1 MIRGIAL
8 VGALLTLT
16 VPAAGQHPVRGTISG
31 AGVPLAAA
39 RVEAVGA
46 TTIRTLTAVDGAFV
60 LMLAEGRWELRVTA
74 IGHRPVR
81 HTITVPEDVMVGTL
95 DLEPLAA
102 ELEQIVVT
110 GTMQETTLADS
121 PVKVELVLARALRR
135 NLTNNLMES
144 VRTLP
149 GLQEQVDCGVCYTN
163 SIRINGMEGP
173 YTAVLIDGV
182 PLMSALATTYGFN
195 GINPAILDRVEV
207 VKGPAS
213 TLYGSEAMGGVIN
226 VITRDPRFAPRWSLT
241 TYATSHGEVST
252 DLAAAPTIGNTRL
265 LLSGSLAR
273 NERFVDANADN
284 FSDLPLVTRGAL
296 FAKWAVGSAERRAVD
311 LSARIYH
318 EDRFGGVRGWNRSDR
333 GSGTV
338 YGESIR
344 TNRQEVIAGIT
355 PGWLDGAARLDIALN
370 RHRQD
375 SWYGTARYVAAQD
388 VAFAQ
393 ATWLPRGN
401 GVIRPLAGL
410 SARYLRYDDDTPAT
424 TTADRRVVPGV
435 FAELEAAPHPRLT
448 VLGGGRLDHHAD
460 HGLVPSPRVAL
471 KWDASDR
478 TTARLN
484 VATGFRVVN
493 LFTEDHAAL
502 SGSRQVVIAEA
513 LDPERSVTA
522 TASLRHASGVGA
534 VPFVAE
540 LDIFATRFSNR
551 IQPDY
556 DTDPGQII
564 YRNLDGT
571 AWTRGITAAISVD
584 PAASPIAGR
593 ASASWQRVTR
603 TDAGVTAD
611 IPFAASFKGDFTL
624 TWAVQGDDMVL
635 DWTGRLVGPMA
646 LPRHPGRAARS
657 PWFTEQNV
665 QLTRRIIGEAFLI
678 AGVKN
683 LFDTRQRDPLVAP
696 EDPFG
701 PDFDTNFVWG
711 PTQGR
716 RVMVGFQWNAA
727 R

>member
-1 MIRGIAL
+1 MMRITTL
-8 VGALLTLT
+8 LGALLLM
-16 VPAAGQHPVRGTISG
+16 AAPVTAQHPVRGVISGNGLPLAEARIEASGASVVRAVSG
-31 AGVPLAAA
+31 AGGGFTLAL
-39 RVEAVGA
+39 G
-46 TTIRTLTAVDGAFV
+46 T
-60 LMLAEGRWELRVTA
+60 GRWELRVTA

-81 HTITVPEDVMVGTL
+81 RTITVPADSLLGTL

-102 ELEQIVVT
+102 ELEQLVVT
-110 GTMQETTLADS
+110 GTMQETSLADS
-121 PVKVELVLARALRR
+121 PVKVELVMARALRR

-213 TLYGSEAMGGVIN
+213 TLYGSEAMGGVVN
-226 VITRDPRFAPRWSLT
+226 VITKDPRFAPAWSLT
-241 TYATSHGEVST
+241 TYATSHGEMST
-252 DLAAAPTIGNTRL
+252 DVAAAPTIGGTRL

-273 NERFVDANADN
+273 NERFVDANADG

-296 FAKWAVGSAERRAVD
+296 FAKWALGSAERRALDV
-311 LSARIYH
+311 SARVYH
-318 EDRFGGVRGWNRSDR
+318 EDRFGGVRGWNRSHR
-333 GSGTV
+333 GSATV

-344 TNRQEVIAGIT
+344 TNRQELIAGIT
-355 PGWLDGAARLDIALN
+355 PGWLGGAARLDIALN

-375 SWYGTARYVAAQD
+375 SWYGTARFVAAQD

-393 ATWLPRGN
+393 ATWLPKGN
-401 GVIRPLAGL
+401 GVVRPLAGL

-424 TTADRRVVPGV
+424 TTADRRFVPGV

-448 VLGGGRLDHHAD
+448 VLGGGRLDHHAA
-460 HGLVPSPRVAL
+460 HGVVPSPRVAL
-471 KWDASDR
+471 KWDATDR

-502 SGSRQVVIAEA
+502 SGSRQVIVAEA
-513 LDPERSVTA
+513 LEPERSVTA

-540 LDIFATRFSNR
+540 LDVFATRFSNR

-571 AWTRGITAAISVD
+571 AWTRGITAALSVD
-584 PAASPIAGR
+584 PATSPLAGR
-593 ASASWQRVTR
+593 VSASWQRVTR
-603 TDAGVTAD
+603 TDGGLTTD
-611 IPFAASFKGDFTL
+611 IPFAPVFKGDFTL
-624 TWAVQGDDMVL
+624 TWAIQGDDL
-635 DWTGRLVGPMA
+635 IADWTGRLVGPMA
-646 LPRHPGRAARS
+646 LPQHPGRAARS
-657 PWFTEQNV
+657 PWFSEQNLQV
-665 QLTRRIIGEAFLI
+665 TRRIVGEAFVI

-683 LFDTRQRDPLVAP
+683 LFDTRQGDPLVAP

-701 PDFDTNFVWG
+701 PEFDTNFVWG

-716 RVMVGFQWNAA
+716 RLILGFQWNAA

>member
-1 MIRGIAL
+1 MIRIA
-8 VGALLTLT
+8 ALAVALFAWSTSAQAQFT
-16 VPAAGQHPVRGTISG
+16 VRGMVTGAGGPLVDARIEATGGTPRRTISG
-31 AGVPLAAA
+31 P
-39 RVEAVGA
+39 
-46 TTIRTLTAVDGAFV
+46 DGAFT
-60 LMLAEGRWELRVTA
+60 LKLDPGRWELRVTA
-74 IGHRPVR
+74 IGHRPLR
-81 HTITVPEDVMVGTL
+81 RTL
-95 DLEPLAA
+95 TLPADTMLGAFDLEPLAA
-102 ELEQIVVT
+102 ELDQIVVT

-121 PVKVELVLARALRR
+121 PVKVELVMARALRR

-226 VITRDPRFAPRWSLT
+226 VITRDPRFAPPWSIT
-241 TYATSHGEVST
+241 TYATSHGEMST
-252 DLAAAPTIGNTRL
+252 DLSAAPAIGNTRL

-273 NERFVDANADN
+273 NERFVDANADG

-296 FAKWAVGSAERRAVD
+296 FAKWAVGSAERRVLD
-311 LSARIYH
+311 LSARLYR
-318 EDRFGGVRGWNRSDR
+318 EDRFGGVRGWRRTDR

-355 PGWLDGAARLDIALN
+355 PGWLGGAARLDIALN

-375 SWYGTARYVAAQD
+375 SWYGTSPFVAAQD

-393 ATWLPRGN
+393 ATWMPRGN
-401 GVIRPLAGL
+401 GVLRPLAGL

-424 TTADRRVVPGV
+424 TAPDRRFVPGM
-435 FAELEAAPHPRLT
+435 FAELEAALHPRLT
-448 VLGGGRLDHHAD
+448 MLGGGRLDHHAA
-460 HGLVPSPRVAL
+460 HGVVPSPRVAL

-484 VATGFRVVN
+484 LATGFRVVN

-502 SGSRQVVIAEA
+502 SGSRLVVIAEA

-522 TASLRHASGVGA
+522 TASVRHASGVGA

-540 LDIFATRFSNR
+540 LDVFATRFSNR

-556 DTDPGQII
+556 DTEPGQII

-571 AWTRGITAAISVD
+571 AWTRGITAALSVD
-584 PAASPIAGR
+584 PATSPLAGR
-593 ASASWQRVTR
+593 ASATWQRVTR
-603 TDAGVTAD
+603 TDAGVTTD
-611 IPFAASFKGDFTL
+611 IPFAAVFKGDFTL
-624 TWAVQGDDMVL
+624 TWAIHGDDL
-635 DWTGRLVGPMA
+635 IADWTGRVVGPMA
-646 LPRHPGRAARS
+646 LPQHPDRAVRS
-657 PWFTEQNV
+657 PWFTEQNLQV
-665 QLTRRIIGEAFLI
+665 TRRIVGEAFMI
-678 AGVKN
+678 VGMKN

-716 RVMVGFQWNAA
+716 RVIVGFQWNAA

>member
-1 MIRGIAL
+1 MIRCAAL
-8 VGALLTLT
+8 CVALLGVATP
-16 VPAAGQHPVRGTISG
+16 VAAQHVVRGVVTG
-31 AGVPLAAA
+31 AGVPLAES
-39 RVEAVGA
+39 RVEATGPA
-46 TTIRTLTAVDGAFV
+46 TVRARSGVDGSFTLTLTA
-60 LMLAEGRWELRVTA
+60 GRWELRVSA
-74 IGHRPVR
+74 IGHRPARRVI
-81 HTITVPEDVMVGTL
+81 TISADTALGTL
-95 DLEPLAA
+95 DLEPSAA
-102 ELEQIVVT
+102 ELEQLVVT

-121 PVKVELVLARALRR
+121 PVKVELVMARALRR

-182 PLMSALATTYGFN
+182 PMMSALATTYGFN

-226 VITRDPRFAPRWSLT
+226 VITRDPRFAPPWSVT
-241 TYATSHGEVST
+241 TYATSHGEMST
-252 DLAAAPTIGNTRL
+252 DVAAAPSLGGTRL

-273 NERFVDANADN
+273 NERFVDANTDG

-296 FAKWAVGSAERRAVD
+296 FAKWTLGSAERRALDV
-311 LSARIYH
+311 SARVYH
-318 EDRFGGVRGWNRSDR
+318 EDRFGGVRGWSRADR

-344 TNRQEVIAGIT
+344 TDRQELIAGIM
-355 PGWLDGAARLDIALN
+355 PGWLDGAARLDLALN

-375 SWYGTARYVAAQD
+375 SWYGTARFVAAQD
-388 VAFAQ
+388 VAFLQ

-401 GVIRPLAGL
+401 GVLRPLAGL

-435 FAELEAAPHPRLT
+435 FAEVEAAPHPRLT
-448 VLGGGRLDHHAD
+448 VLGGGRLDHHAA
-460 HGLVPSPRVAL
+460 HGVVPSPRVAL
-471 KWDASDR
+471 KWDATDR

-502 SGSRQVVIAEA
+502 SGSRQVIVAEA
-513 LDPERSVTA
+513 LEPERSVTA

-540 LDIFATRFSNR
+540 LDVFATRFSNR

-571 AWTRGITAAISVD
+571 AWTRGITAALSVD
-584 PAASPIAGR
+584 PATSPLAGR
-593 ASASWQRVTR
+593 VSASWQQVTR
-603 TDAGVTAD
+603 TDGGVTTD
-611 IPFAASFKGDFTL
+611 IPFAPVFKGDFTL
-624 TWAVQGDDMVL
+624 TWAISGEDIIA

-646 LPRHPGRAARS
+646 LPQHPGRAVRS
-657 PWFTEQNV
+657 PWFSEQNLQV
-665 QLTRRIIGEAFLI
+665 TQRIVGEAFVIL
-678 AGVKN
+678 GVKN
-683 LFDTRQRDPLVAP
+683 FLDTRQRDPLVAP
-696 EDPFG
+696 DNPFG
-701 PDFDTNFVWG
+701 PEFDTNFVWG

-716 RVMVGFQWNAA
+716 RVILGFQWNAA

>member
-8 VGALLTLT
+8 LGALLTLIA
-16 VPAAGQHPVRGTISG
+16 PAQAQRPVRGTVTG
-31 AGVPLAAA
+31 AGRPLADA

-46 TTIRTLTAVDGAFV
+46 TTIRTITAADGAFA
-60 LMLAEGRWELRVTA
+60 LMLAGGRWELRITA

-81 HTITVPEDVMVGTL
+81 RTITIPADSLLGTL

-102 ELEQIVVT
+102 ELDQIVVT
-110 GTMQETTLADS
+110 GTMRETTLADS
-121 PVKVELVLARALRR
+121 PVKVELVMARALRR

-226 VITRDPRFAPRWSLT
+226 VITRDPRFAPAWSLT

-252 DLAAAPTIGNTRL
+252 DLAAAPVIGNTRL

-273 NERFVDANADN
+273 NDRFVDANADG

-296 FAKWAVGSAERRAVD
+296 FAKWGLGSAERRVLD
-311 LSARIYH
+311 LSARLYH
-318 EDRFGGVRGWNRSDR
+318 EDRFGGVRAWSRADR
-333 GSGTV
+333 GSATV

-355 PGWLDGAARLDIALN
+355 PGWLGGAARLDIALN

-375 SWYGTARYVAAQD
+375 SWYGSSPFVAAQD

-424 TTADRRVVPGV
+424 TTADRRFVPGV
-435 FAELEAAPHPRLT
+435 FAELETAPHPRLT
-448 VLGGGRLDHHAD
+448 VLGGGRLDHHAT
-460 HGLVPSPRVAL
+460 HGVVPSPRVAL

-478 TTARLN
+478 TTTRLN

-522 TASLRHASGVGA
+522 TASVRHASGIGA

-540 LDIFATRFSNR
+540 LDLFVTRFSNR
-551 IQPDY
+551 IRPDY

-571 AWTRGITAAISVD
+571 AWTRGITAALSVD
-584 PAASPIAGR
+584 PATSPLAGR
-593 ASASWQRVTR
+593 ASATWQRVTLTEAGR
-603 TDAGVTAD
+603 TTD
-611 IPFAASFKGDFTL
+611 IPFAAVFKGDFTL
-624 TWAVQGDDMVL
+624 TWAIRGDDMIA
-635 DWTGRLVGPMA
+635 DWTGRVVGPMA
-646 LPRHPGRAARS
+646 LPQHPDRAARS
-657 PWFTEQNV
+657 PWFTEQNL
-665 QLTRRIIGEAFLI
+665 QLTRRIVGEAFMI
-678 AGVKN
+678 VGVKN
-683 LFDTRQRDPLVAP
+683 LFDTRQLDPLVAP

-716 RVMVGFQWNAA
+716 RVMLGFQWNAA

>member
-1 MIRGIAL
+1 MIRSA
-8 VGALLTLT
+8 ALLVTLVASNT
-16 VPAAGQHPVRGTISG
+16 DAQAQSSARGTVTG
-31 AGVPLAAA
+31 GGLPLADA
-39 RVEAVGA
+39 RIEATGV
-46 TTIRTLTAVDGAFV
+46 TTIRSSSGPDGTFTLT
-60 LMLAEGRWELRVTA
+60 LATGRWNLRITA
-74 IGHRPVR
+74 IGHRPFR
-81 HTITVPEDVMVGTL
+81 RTITVPADTLLGTL

-121 PVKVELVLARALRR
+121 PVKVELVMARALRR

-226 VITRDPRFAPRWSLT
+226 VITRDPRFAPPWSLT
-241 TYATSHGEVST
+241 TYATSHGEMST
-252 DLAAAPTIGNTRL
+252 DLAAAPSIGNTRL

-273 NERFVDANADN
+273 NERFVDANADG

-296 FAKWAVGSAERRAVD
+296 FAKWAVGSAEQRVLD
-311 LSARIYH
+311 LSARVYH
-318 EDRFGGVRGWNRSDR
+318 EDRFGGVRGWTRADR
-333 GSGTV
+333 GSGTI

-375 SWYGTARYVAAQD
+375 SWYGTSRFVAAQD

-401 GVIRPLAGL
+401 GMIRPLTGL
-410 SARYLRYDDDTPAT
+410 SARYLHYDDDTPAT
-424 TTADRRVVPGV
+424 TTAERRFVPGV
-435 FAELEAAPHPRLT
+435 FAELEVAPHTRLT
-448 VLGGGRLDHHAD
+448 VLGGGRLDHHAS
-460 HGLVPSPRVAL
+460 HGVVPSPRVAL

-478 TTARLN
+478 TTSRLN
-484 VATGFRVVN
+484 VATGFRIVN

-502 SGSRQVVIAEA
+502 SGSREVVIAEA
-513 LDPERSVTA
+513 LGPERSVTA
-522 TASLRHASGVGA
+522 TASVRHASGVGS

-540 LDIFATRFSNR
+540 LDVFATRFSNR

-556 DTDPGQII
+556 DTDPAQII

-571 AWTRGITAAISVD
+571 AWTRGITASVSVD
-584 PAASPIAGR
+584 PATSPLAGR
-593 ASASWQRVTR
+593 ASATWQRVTR
-603 TDAGVTAD
+603 TEAGQTTD
-611 IPFAASFKGDFTL
+611 IPFAAVFKGDFTL
-624 TWAVQGDDMVL
+624 TWAISGDDMIA
-635 DWTGRLVGPMA
+635 DWTGRVVGPMA
-646 LPRHPGRAARS
+646 LPQHPGRAARS

-665 QLTRRIIGEAFLI
+665 QLTRRIVGEAFMIL
-678 AGVKN
+678 GMKN
-683 LFDTRQRDPLVAP
+683 LLDTRQRDPLVAP

-701 PDFDTNFVWG
+701 PNFDTNFVWG

-716 RVMVGFQWNAA
+716 RVIVGFQWNAA

>member
-1 MIRGIAL
+1 MIRR
-8 VGALLTLT
+8 VGLGVALLAGVADL
-16 VPAAGQHPVRGTISG
+16 AAQATVRGVVTG
-31 AGVPLAAA
+31 DGVPIAEA
-39 RVEAVGA
+39 RIELTGP
-46 TTIRTLTAVDGAFV
+46 TTVRTASDADGTFV
-60 LMLAEGRWELRVTA
+60 VRLMAGSWQLRLSA
-74 IGHRPVR
+74 IGHQPLRRSIV
-81 HTITVPEDVMVGTL
+81 VPADTLLGTL
-95 DLEPLAA
+95 DLQPLAT
-102 ELEQIVVT
+102 ELAQLVVT
-110 GTMQETTLADS
+110 GTMRETTLADS
-121 PVKVELVLARALRR
+121 PVKVELVMARALRR
-135 NLTNNLMES
+135 NLTNSLMES

-226 VITRDPRFAPRWSLT
+226 VITKDPRFAPAWSLT

-252 DLAAAPTIGNTRL
+252 DVAAAPSIGGTRL

-273 NERFVDANADN
+273 NEQFVDANADG

-296 FAKWAVGSAERRAVD
+296 FAKWALGSAERRTLDV
-311 LSARIYH
+311 SARVYH
-318 EDRFGGVRGWNRSDR
+318 EDRFGGVRGWRRADR

-344 TNRQEVIAGIT
+344 TDRQELIAGIT
-355 PGWLDGAARLDIALN
+355 PGWLDGAARLDLALN

-375 SWYGTARYVAAQD
+375 SWYGTARFVAAQD

-448 VLGGGRLDHHAD
+448 VLGGGRLDRHAA
-460 HGLVPSPRVAL
+460 HGVVPSPRVAL
-471 KWDASDR
+471 KWDATER

-502 SGSRQVVIAEA
+502 SGSRQVVVAEA
-513 LDPERSVTA
+513 LEPERSVTA

-540 LDIFATRFSNR
+540 LDAFATRFSNR

-571 AWTRGITAAISVD
+571 AWTRGITAALSVD
-584 PAASPIAGR
+584 PATSPLAGR
-593 ASASWQRVTR
+593 VSASWQRVTR
-603 TDAGVTAD
+603 TDGGMTTE
-611 IPFAASFKGDFTL
+611 IPFAPSFKGDFTL
-624 TWAVQGDDMVL
+624 TWAIRGDDL
-635 DWTGRLVGPMA
+635 IADWTGRVVGPMA
-646 LPRHPGRAARS
+646 LPRHPGRASRS
-657 PWFTEQNV
+657 PWFTEQNL
-665 QLTRRIIGEAFLI
+665 QLTRRIVGEAFMIL
-678 AGVKN
+678 GVKN
-683 LFDTRQRDPLVAP
+683 LLDTRQHDPLVAP
-696 EDPFG
+696 EEPFG

-716 RVMVGFQWNAA
+716 RVILGFQWNAA